1 MVFYILAT
9 IGFMVS
15 AALRIADTVLP
26 QIATTFQVSIGD
38 TAVVITA
45 FAIVYGMCQLIHG
58 GLGDHFGK
66 LKVVFISSIL
76 GGFATYLCAH
86 AESLAMLS
94 FFRAL
99 SGAAMA
105 ASVPL
110 SLAYIADTVAYEN
123 RQMAIGRYMS
133 GIMIGY
139 VFGVAAGGIIAD
151 WIGWR
156 DLFRVFGGLMIFSG
170 GILCYA
176 IYNRR
181 APPEID
187 TGARIRMSNYTSLL
201 KSKSFRHIFIVYLV
215 EGIALFGTI
224 GFASALMR
232 DRFDLSYT
240 HIGLLLAE
248 FGIGGLMFSLSIKR
262 LRKLFSQIQFLIFGG
277 IFTCG
282 AYLSLAF
289 IQEPI
294 GLFLIFLFLG
304 FGFYMFHLTLQTHA
318 TVVSPKA
325 QGTAMSLF
333 SLAIFTG
340 TSIGAQIF
348 GYLIDNFSFIHAF
361 VTAAVI
367 MFTVTLWYSRH
378 AIKQAKK
385 IYII

>member
-1 MVFYILAT
+1 MVLFILAT

-15 AALRIADTVLP
+15 AVLRIADTVLP

-38 TAVVITA
+38 TAMVITA
-45 FAIVYGMCQLIHG
+45 FAIVYGMFQLIHG

-76 GGFATYLCAH
+76 GGSATYLCAY

-123 RQMAIGRYMS
+123 RQTEMARYMS
-133 GIMIGY
+133 GIMIGH
-139 VFGVAAGGIIAD
+139 VFGVAVGGIVAD

-156 DLFRVFGGLMIFSG
+156 DLFRVFGGLTILSG
-170 GILCYA
+170 GVLGYA
-176 IYNRR
+176 IYTRR
-181 APPEID
+181 APPEINN
-187 TGARIRMSNYTSLL
+187 GAQIRLSNYTSLL
-201 KSKSFRHIFIVYLV
+201 NSKSFRHIFIVYFV
-215 EGIALFGTI
+215 EGIALFGAI

-240 HIGLLLAE
+240 HIGLLLSG
-248 FGIGGLMFSLSIKR
+248 FGIGGLMFSLSVKR
-262 LRKLFSQIQFLIFGG
+262 LLKLFSQFQFLIFGG
-277 IFTCG
+277 VLSCG
-282 AYLSLAF
+282 AYLSLAY
-289 IQEPI
+289 IQAPM
-294 GLFLIFLFLG
+294 GLFPIFLILG
-304 FGFYMFHLTLQTHA
+304 LGFYMFHLTLQTHA
-318 TVVSPKA
+318 TVVSPRT
-325 QGTAMSLF
+325 QGTSMALF

-340 TSIGAQIF
+340 TSVGAQIF

-361 VTAAVI
+361 VTAGVI
-367 MFTVTLWYSRH
+367 MIMVTLWYSRH
-378 AIKQAKK
+378 AIKQA
-385 IYII
+385 